1 MAYSANNTGNNDLYQ
16 DMVDL
21 HNATARTRAET
32 VPTSPPP
39 VFSAAKMARM
49 GVFAEKPLAQQPLGA
64 HPNPAPKPKTG
75 TKPAA
80 QKEKDAEKRGEPS
93 SFYDWLFESYKRMEK
108 GDSNGAWQAALKTLD
123 YETKEPDLF
132 VPLCQQFEPAKRR
145 QLAHSAMKK
154 TPGDC
159 DAYQYL
165 WVEVALSYWY
175 EGNFKE
181 ACAEYE
187 TILKQKYLDPC
198 LIPMLYNSLAMCY
211 EALGRYKDA
220 EQKYLEIDNRESVI
234 KARARSG
241 DIEGAVELMRKGMA
255 LSEPAVSN
263 ALQESLLCCLGRPS
277 EELPLRIAGLLELD
291 SDWPYKDFMLGL
303 MELVDSK
310 GAVGYLRLDRFLRVA
325 KSSEHE
331 WAITLRWE
339 IGVATDVLSGY
350 GA

>member
-1 MAYSANNTGNNDLYQ
+1 MSYSADNTGNNGMYQ

-21 HNATARTRAET
+21 HNATARTRSET

-39 VFSAAKMARM
+39 VFSAAKMAKM
-49 GVFAEKPLAQQPLGA
+49 GVFAEKPLTQPA
-64 HPNPAPKPKTG
+64 AVPHNTEA
-75 TKPAA
+75 KPAA
-80 QKEKDAEKRGEPS
+80 AKKSKDSEKRTEPS
-93 SFYDWLFESYKRMEK
+93 NFYDWLFESYKRMEK
-108 GDSNGAWQAALKTLD
+108 GDPSGAWQAALKTLEYD
-123 YETKEPDLF
+123 TTEPDLF

-145 QLAHSAMKK
+145 QLAHSAMQK
-154 TPGDC
+154 TPGDS

-198 LIPMLYNSLAMCY
+198 LIPMLYNSLSMCY
-211 EALGRYKDA
+211 EALGRYKEA

-263 ALQESLLCCLGRPS
+263 ALEETLLCCLGRPT
-277 EELPLRIAGLLELD
+277 ENIALRIAELLELD
-291 SDWPYKDFMLGL
+291 SDWPYKDFMLGI
-303 MELVDSK
+303 MQLVESK
-310 GAVGYLRLDRFLRVA
+310 GAVGYQRLERFLRVA